1 MIVTAPT
8 TLREHSQ
15 GSMQMKHRLLITLKV
30 SLCLIP
36 CAIAGAQENVT
47 HDHGRG
53 AHSGARLGTV
63 TFPNSG
69 AKTAQAPFD
78 PAIARYALSVAE
90 IFRVHGAR

>member
-47 HDHGRG
+47 HDHGGG
-53 AHSGARLGTV
+53 AQSGARLGT
-63 TFPNSG
+63 NWHAADAG
-69 AKTAQAPFD
+69 H
-78 PAIARYALSVAE
+78 PAVKEARAGV
-90 IFRVHGAR
+90 R